1 MNTPFN
7 KPLIFLALNTD
18 FDGYIEHF
26 VLLWH
31 LWVFELSTYRSNVY
45 KWLLNDV
52 GFSGTTDILNSTD
65 LRDFTVFHLSSL
77 PIKHMTI

>member
-31 LWVFELSTYRSNVY
+31 L
-45 KWLLNDV
+45 
-52 GFSGTTDILNSTD
+52 
-65 LRDFTVFHLSSL
+65 
-77 PIKHMTI
+77 